1 MDPPRMLLPPVAA
14 APPPPVPPPAPSR
27 PVTRSQTGSLKPV
40 DRFGFPA
47 PSAHV
52 AATSTISPIPGN
64 YRSALADLQW
74 RAAMADEYQALID
87 NDTWR
92 LVPRP
97 PGANVVT
104 GKWIYKHKFHSD
116 GTLARHK
123 ARWVVRG
130 FTQRHGIDYDEMFS
144 PVVKPATIHVVLSI
158 AASRSW
164 PIHQLDVKNAFLHGH
179 LEETVYCQ
187 QPPGFVDPAHPG
199 LSPAALP
206 VRPQAGST
214 GLVPAVRH
222 LSPSA
227 QLLRFVLRHLPLC
240 PTRGRAPRRICSS
253 TSMTS
258 S

>member
-1 MDPPRMLLPPVAA
+1 M
-14 APPPPVPPPAPSR
+14 
-27 PVTRSQTGSLKPV
+27 TRSQTGSLKPV
-40 DRFGFPA
+40 DRLSFPA

-97 PGANVVT
+97 PGANIVT

-130 FTQRHGIDYDEMFS
+130 FTQRHGIDYDETFS
-144 PVVKPATIHVVLSI
+144 PVVKPATIRVVLSI

-164 PIHQLDVKNAFLHGH
+164 PIHQLDVKNVFLHGH

-187 QPPGFVDPAHPG
+187 QPPGFVDPTHPDYICLLQCSLYG
-199 LSPAALP
+199 LK
-206 VRPQAGST
+206 QAPRAWYQQFATYLHQLGF
-214 GLVPAVRH
+214 
-222 LSPSA
+222 SA
-227 QLLRFVLRHLPLC
+227 SSSDTSLFVLQE
-240 PTRGRAPRRICSS
+240 RGARRICSS
-253 TSMTS
+253 MSTTS

>member
-1 MDPPRMLLPPVAA
+1 MAWSTSCTCPIWAYTPNMGQVYTYTIYKPIHSASSPSAAAPTVVVPAAVRPEAASLPTRPPAAFGRVYSRRARVDPPGLLLPPVAA

-64 YRSALADLQW
+64 YRSALADPQW

-104 GKWIYKHKFHSD
+104 GK
-116 GTLARHK
+116 
-123 ARWVVRG
+123 
-130 FTQRHGIDYDEMFS
+130 
-144 PVVKPATIHVVLSI
+144 
-158 AASRSW
+158 
-164 PIHQLDVKNAFLHGH
+164 
-179 LEETVYCQ
+179 
-187 QPPGFVDPAHPG
+187 
-199 LSPAALP
+199 
-206 VRPQAGST
+206 
-214 GLVPAVRH
+214 
-222 LSPSA
+222 
-227 QLLRFVLRHLPLC
+227 
-240 PTRGRAPRRICSS
+240 
-253 TSMTS
+253 
-258 S
+258 